1 MLVQP
6 SHAILF
12 ELLRS
17 FTTLARTL
25 NLSHAVKEL
34 RSTRQTVRRH
44 IAQLEEMRGTP
55 LFTLID
61 RQYVLT
67 EVGQRALPEAQ
78 KLLARAQAWA
88 SGHLSTQGGLFSAN
102 YVEQGVFDYAMQQ
115 HPISRVMQ
123 GHSSLMRAA
132 LLCWVRA
139 EGISRRPRFSPCA
152 PIFWC
157 IGL

>member
-44 IAQLEEMRGTP
+44 IA
-55 LFTLID
+55 
-61 RQYVLT
+61 
-67 EVGQRALPEAQ
+67 
-78 KLLARAQAWA
+78 
-88 SGHLSTQGGLFSAN
+88 
-102 YVEQGVFDYAMQQ
+102 
-115 HPISRVMQ
+115 
-123 GHSSLMRAA
+123 
-132 LLCWVRA
+132 
-139 EGISRRPRFSPCA
+139 
-152 PIFWC
+152 
-157 IGL
+157 